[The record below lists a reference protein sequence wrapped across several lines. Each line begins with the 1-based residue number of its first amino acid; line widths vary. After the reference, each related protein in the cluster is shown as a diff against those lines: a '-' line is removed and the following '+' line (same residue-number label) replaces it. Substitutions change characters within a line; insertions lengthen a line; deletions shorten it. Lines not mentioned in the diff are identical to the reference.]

1 MIKMSRAVNFVKSCA
16 KGKAQVVKRQKVK
29 SSDSQHM
36 SLQFID
42 ELNEVL
48 FVEML
53 RHAKVLIQF
62 KGGCSGAELRRQF
75 QNVSLKAVQDFL
87 AVAIKR
93 GMIKEDPPGT
103 FVLQ

>member
-1 MIKMSRAVNFVKSCA
+1 MIKMPRAVNLEKSRA
-16 KGKAQVVKRQKVK
+16 KGKVQVVKRQNVK
-29 SSDSQHM
+29 SSNSQHTN
-36 SLQFID
+36 LQFID

-62 KGGCSGAELRRQF
+62 KGGCSGIELRRQF
-75 QNVSLKAVQDFL
+75 QNVSLKAVQDFI
-87 AVAIKR
+87 AEATKR